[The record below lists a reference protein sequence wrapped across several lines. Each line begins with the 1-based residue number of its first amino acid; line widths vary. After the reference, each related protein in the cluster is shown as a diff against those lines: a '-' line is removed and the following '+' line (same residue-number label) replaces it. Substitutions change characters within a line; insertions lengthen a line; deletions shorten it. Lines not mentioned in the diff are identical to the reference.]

1 MLMENHSVT
10 KLRHI
15 QVTLWSGVAACIVAT
30 VGHAASVDFNRDVK
44 PILAENC
51 FSCHGPDES
60 SRQANLRLDLAATAM
75 SETESGAQA
84 IVPKNPNASEVIA
97 RIETSD
103 EASRMPPVDSHK
115 LLTQE
120 QKQILRTWIEQ
131 GADYAEHWSFVKP
144 RRAAPPEV
152 SDASWPRYELD
163 RFVLARLDAEGLV
176 PSPEA
181 DRQTLLRR
189 LSLDLTGLPPTPAE
203 MEAFLQ
209 DTSSE
214 AYERAV
220 DRLLASPR
228 YGERMAM
235 WWLDGAR
242 YADSNGFQSDWERY
256 QWRWRDWV
264 IDAFNRNQPFD
275 EFTIDQLAGDLRP
288 NATLEQ
294 RIGTGF
300 CRNHRINT
308 EGGSIAEEWHVEN
321 VIDRV
326 DAMSTVWLGLT
337 LACSRCHDHKY
348 DPFTQKDFYQ
358 LFAMFNNVPENGTGD
373 GERPINHRP
382 YVAAPRPHEAI
393 RLAALETE
401 VAAAEAAVATEEQ
414 KLPQFVADWERTLAT
429 APIKKTWVDYLPA
442 GALAVSGASLEVHDD
457 ESIMVQ
463 GPRPANDMFVLRAEI
478 DSPRVTGLRLEALP
492 SEELPGNGPGRAE
505 NGNFVLTD
513 LRVAI
518 DGAPV
523 RLASARADFS
533 QDGFSIEQAIDG
545 NSQTGWAIHPRTGEP
560 HTATFALEQALN
572 PASPVTVAVMLE
584 FQSPHFGHQLGR
596 FRLTFTGADDP
607 HTAQDVPDEVVA
619 AVACPVDQRSD
630 AQRQHLSDYVRQHH
644 APALHAAQSTL
655 DSARKAREEF
665 VATIPTVMVME
676 ELPEPRPA
684 YVLVR
689 GQYDKHGQPVEA
701 ALPAALHP
709 APAGAPMNRLGLA
722 QWIVDEN
729 NPLTS
734 RVIANRLWENF
745 FGVGL
750 VKTTENFGAQGEQP
764 SDQALLDW
772 LATELIRLKWD
783 LKAFQKTIVMSA
795 TYRQSSNVTPE
806 LAQRDPENRLLARGA
821 RFRLPAE
828 MIRDN
833 ALFTTGLLKEALGGP
848 SVYPYQPE
856 NIWNETTEYG
866 NLRNYKHA
874 TDDGLYRRSLYTI
887 WKRTAAPPNMMVF
900 DMPSRELCTVRRG
913 RTNTPL
919 QALTLLN
926 DATYIEAARVLA
938 ERMIRDGGTD
948 APSRIAYAYRRV
960 LGREPSAAECAV
972 LSEGLAARMEKLRD
986 QPEQAKKI
994 VSHGEFPRAADV
1006 NATELAAYTL
1016 TASVILNLDETVTKE

>member
-1 MLMENHSVT
+1 MTAPRSMMLRVCF
-10 KLRHI
+10 
-15 QVTLWSGVAACIVAT
+15 GVAISAFAQ
-30 VGHAASVDFNRDVK
+30 VGRAAPVDFNRDVK
-44 PILAENC
+44 PILSENC
-51 FSCHGPDES
+51 FVCHGPDEG
-60 SRQANLRLDLAATAM
+60 SRKANLRLDRAAAAM

-84 IVPKNPNASEVIA
+84 IVPGDPNASEVIA
-97 RIETSD
+97 RIESTD
-103 EASRMPPVDSHK
+103 EATQMPPVDSRK
-115 LLTQE
+115 SLTEE
-120 QKQILRTWIEQ
+120 QKRILRAWVEQ

-144 RRAAPPEV
+144 RRGAPPEV
-152 SDASWPRYELD
+152 NDASWPRNELD
-163 RFVLARLDAEGLV
+163 RYVLARLDAEGLT

-181 DRQTLLRR
+181 DRRTLLRR
-189 LSLDLTGLPPTPAE
+189 LSLDLTGLPPTPEE

-209 DTSSE
+209 DASPE

-294 RIGTGF
+294 RIATGF

-308 EGGSIAEEWHVEN
+308 EGGTIAQEWHVEN

-326 DAMSTVWLGLT
+326 DAMSNVWLGLT
-337 LACSRCHDHKY
+337 MGCCRCHDHKY

-382 YVAAPRPHEAI
+382 FIAAPRPDESA
-393 RLAALETE
+393 RLAALEAD
-401 VAAAEAAVATEEQ
+401 VAAAEAALAEQ
-414 KLPQFVADWERTLAT
+414 EKQLPTFVAEWERSL
-429 APIKKTWVDYLPA
+429 A
-442 GALAVSGASLEVHDD
+442 GAPPKTTWRRFVPDASLAASGAELSNQDD
-457 ESIMVQ
+457 GSIIVR
-463 GPRPANDMFVLRAEI
+463 GATPGNDSFVLRATVEL
-478 DSPRVTGLRLEALP
+478 PRITGLRLEALTAD
-492 SEELPGNGPGRAE
+492 ELPGKGPGRAD
-505 NGNFVLTD
+505 NGNFVLSD
-513 LRVAI
+513 VRVTI

-523 RLASARADFS
+523 RLTTARADFS
-533 QDGFSIEQAIDG
+533 QETFAVEQAID
-545 NSQTGWAIHPRTGEP
+545 SDAQSGWAIHPQVGSP
-560 HTATFALEQALN
+560 HTATFGLEKARELN
-572 PASPVTVAVMLE
+572 ARATVAVTLE
-584 FQSPHFGHQLGR
+584 FQSPHRGHQLGR
-596 FRLTFTGADDP
+596 FRLSFTDADDP
-607 HTAQDVPDEVVA
+607 HAAQDIPDDVLA
-619 AVACPVDQRSD
+619 AVACPEDQRSD
-630 AQRQHLSDYVRQHH
+630 AQRQAITAFVRSHH
-644 APALHAAQSTL
+644 APAVQAAQAAL
-655 DSARKAREEF
+655 EGARRVRDEF
-665 VATIPTVMVME
+665 AATIPTVMVME

-684 YVLVR
+684 YVLIR
-689 GQYDKHGQPVEA
+689 GQYDKHGPEVKA

-722 QWIVDEN
+722 RWIVDEN

-734 RVIANRLWENF
+734 RVIANRLWENL
-745 FGVGL
+745 FGVGI
-750 VKTTENFGAQGEQP
+750 VKTSENLGAQGEQP
-764 SDQALLDW
+764 SNQALLDW

-795 TYRQSSNVTPE
+795 TYRQSSHVTQE
-806 LAQRDPENRLLARGA
+806 LVERDPENRLLARGP

-833 ALFTTGLLKEALGGP
+833 ALFAAGLLKEHLGGP

-926 DATYIEAARVLA
+926 DVTYVEASRVLA
-938 ERMIRDGGTD
+938 ERMIREGGAET
-948 APSRIAYAYRRV
+948 PERIAFAFRHV
-960 LGREPSAAECAV
+960 LGRDPSAEECDV
-972 LSEGLAARMEKLRD
+972 LAAGLNARLERFRN
-986 QPEQAKKI
+986 QPEQAEKVI
-994 VSHGEFPRAADV
+994 SHGDAPRSSEVAIP
-1006 NATELAAYTL
+1006 ELAAYTL

>member
-1 MLMENHSVT
+1 
-10 KLRHI
+10 
-15 QVTLWSGVAACIVAT
+15 
-30 VGHAASVDFNRDVK
+30 
-44 PILAENC
+44 
-51 FSCHGPDES
+51 
-60 SRQANLRLDLAATAM
+60 M
-75 SETESGAQA
+75 SETVSGAQA
-84 IVPKNPNASEVIA
+84 IVPKDPSASEVIA
-97 RIETSD
+97 RIESSD
-103 EASRMPPVDSHK
+103 EATRMPPADSHK
-115 LLTQE
+115 MLTDE
-120 QKQILRTWIEQ
+120 QRQILRAWIEQ

-144 RRAAPPEV
+144 SRVAAPEV
-152 SDASWPRYELD
+152 SDASWPRGDLD
-163 RFVLARLDAEGLV
+163 RFVLARLDAEGLT
-176 PSPEA
+176 PASEA
-181 DRQTLLRR
+181 DRPTLLRR

-209 DTSSE
+209 ETSPE
-214 AYERAV
+214 AYELAV

-294 RIGTGF
+294 RIATGF

-326 DAMSTVWLGLT
+326 DAMSNVWLGLS
-337 LACSRCHDHKY
+337 LGCCRCHDHKY

-382 YVAAPRPHEAI
+382 YVAAPRPDESV

-401 VAAAEAAVATEEQ
+401 VAAAEAIVATEEQ
-414 KLPQFVADWERTLAT
+414 KLPQLVADWESTLAA
-429 APIKKTWVDYLPA
+429 APAKKTWGDFRPDA
-442 GALAVSGASLEVHDD
+442 TFGISGATLKVRDD
-457 ESIMVQ
+457 ASIMVQ
-463 GPRPANDMFVLRAEI
+463 GPRPANDTFLLRAEI
-478 DSPRVTGLRLEALP
+478 DAPRVTGLRVEALAAD
-492 SEELPGNGPGRAE
+492 ELPGKGPGRAE
-505 NGNFVLTD
+505 NGNFVLTE
-513 LRVAI
+513 LRVAV
-518 DGAPV
+518 DGTPV

-545 NSQTGWAIHPRTGEP
+545 NAQTGWAIHPRTGEP

-572 PASPVTVAVMLE
+572 PASPVTIAVMLE
-584 FQSPHFGHQLGR
+584 FQSPHDGHQLGR
-596 FRLTFTGADDP
+596 FRLTLTGDDDP
-607 HTAQDVPDEVVA
+607 HTAQDVPDEVLA
-619 AVACPVDQRSD
+619 AVACPIDQRTD

-644 APALHAAQSTL
+644 APALQAAQATL

-676 ELPEPRPA
+676 EMAEPRPA
-684 YVLVR
+684 YVLIR
-689 GQYDKHGQPVEA
+689 GQYDKHGQPVTA

-722 QWIVDEN
+722 QWIVNEN

-750 VKTTENFGAQGEQP
+750 VKTTENLGAQGEQP
-764 SDQALLDW
+764 NDQALLDW
-772 LATELIRLKWD
+772 LATELIRLNWD

-795 TYRQSSNVTPE
+795 TYRQSSKVTPE
-806 LAQRDPENRLLARGA
+806 LAERDPENRLLARGA

-833 ALFTTGLLKEALGGP
+833 ALFTVGLLKEQLGGP

-887 WKRTAAPPNMMVF
+887 WKRTAVPPNMMVF

-926 DATYIEAARVLA
+926 DVTYVEAARVLA

-948 APSRIAYAYRRV
+948 APSRIAYAYRHV
-960 LGREPSAAECAV
+960 LGRDPSAAESAV
-972 LSEGLAARMEKLRD
+972 LTAGLSAWMENLRS
-986 QPEQAKKI
+986 QPEQAEEI
-994 VSHGEFPRAADV
+994 VSHGESPRADDV
-1006 NATELAAYTL
+1006 NTTELAAYTL

>member
-1 MLMENHSVT
+1 MTAPMQMV
-10 KLRHI
+10 LRLFVGI
-15 QVTLWSGVAACIVAT
+15 AISMVAH
-30 VGHAASVDFNRDVK
+30 VGRAAPLDFNRDVK

-51 FSCHGPDES
+51 FVCHGPDEG
-60 SRQANLRLDLAATAM
+60 SRKAKLRLDRAAAAM

-84 IVPKNPNASEVIA
+84 IVPGDPSASEVIA
-97 RIETSD
+97 RID
-103 EASRMPPVDSHK
+103 AADDDSRMPPIDSRK
-115 LLTQE
+115 VLTDE
-120 QKQILRTWIEQ
+120 QKQILRAWIEQ

-144 RRAAPPEV
+144 RRIAPPDV
-152 SDASWPRYELD
+152 RATTWPRNELD
-163 RFVLARLDAEGLV
+163 RYVLARLETEGLA
-176 PSPEA
+176 PAPEA
-181 DRQTLLRR
+181 DRPTLLRR

-203 MEAFLQ
+203 MDAFLQ
-209 DTSSE
+209 DASPD
-214 AYERAV
+214 AYERVV

-294 RIGTGF
+294 RIATGF

-326 DAMSTVWLGLT
+326 DAVSNVWLGLS
-337 LACSRCHDHKY
+337 LGCCRCHDHKY

-382 YVAAPRPHEAI
+382 YLTAPRPDETA
-393 RLAALETE
+393 RLAVLDADVTAAHAAL
-401 VAAAEAAVATEEQ
+401 VEQ
-414 KLPQFVADWERTLAT
+414 EKLLPQFVADWEHAFAT
-429 APIKKTWVDYLPA
+429 APPA
-442 GALAVSGASLEVHDD
+442 KVWHAYQPEAVLAASGASLNLQDD
-457 ESIMVQ
+457 GSILVT
-463 GPRPANDMFVLRAEI
+463 GPASANDTFVLRATL
-478 DSPRVTGLRLEALP
+478 DLPRITGLRLESLP
-492 SEELPGNGPGRAE
+492 TEELPGKGPGRSE

-513 LRVAI
+513 LRVSLNGTPA
-518 DGAPV
+518 
-523 RLASARADFS
+523 RLATARADFN
-533 QDGFSIEQAIDG
+533 QETFAIEQAID
-545 NSQTGWAIHPRTGEP
+545 SDAQTGWAIHPQTGIG
-560 HTATFALEQALN
+560 HTATFAWEKAQEPKTPSTIA
-572 PASPVTVAVMLE
+572 VTLD
-584 FQSPHFGHQLGR
+584 FQSPHPGHQLGR
-596 FRLTFTGADDP
+596 FRLSFTGVDDP
-607 HTAQDVPDEVVA
+607 HTARDIPEDVVA
-619 AVACPVDQRSD
+619 AVACPADQRSD
-630 AQRQHLSDYVRQHH
+630 EQRQRIGAYVREHH
-644 APALHAAQSTL
+644 APTVQMAQAALEAARQ
-655 DSARKAREEF
+655 ARDEF

-676 ELPEPRPA
+676 EMPEPRPA
-684 YVLVR
+684 HVLIR
-689 GQYDKHGQPVEA
+689 GQYDKHGQPVTA

-734 RVIANRLWENF
+734 RVIANRLWENY

-750 VKTTENFGAQGEQP
+750 VKTTENLGAQGEQP
-764 SDQALLDW
+764 SNQALLDW
-772 LATELIRLKWD
+772 LATELIRLKWE

-795 TYRQSSNVTPE
+795 TYRQSSQVTPE
-806 LAQRDPENRLLARGA
+806 LVERDPENRLLARGA

-833 ALFTTGLLKEALGGP
+833 ALFAAGLLKEHLGGP

-926 DATYIEAARVLA
+926 DVTYVEAARVLA
-938 ERMIRDGGTD
+938 ERMIREGG
-948 APSRIAYAYRRV
+948 AKPSHRIALAYRHV
-960 LGREPSAAECAV
+960 LGRDPSAEECAV
-972 LSEGLAARMEKLRD
+972 LIQGLNARLEKFRT
-986 QPEQAKKI
+986 QPEQAEKV
-994 VSHGEFPRAADV
+994 VSHGAAPRGVDV
-1006 NATELAAYTL
+1006 AVPELAAYTL
-1016 TASVILNLDETVTKE
+1016 TACVILNLDETVTKE